1 MYNKVTNKYIHF
13 TEKLPNYFRCN
24 VVHNASVSFDKVY
37 VYLSEDNFIADYPPA
52 RYSILS
58 ETARP
63 PGSTANGR
71 SV

>member
-37 VYLSEDNFIADYPPA
+37 VYLSEDNFIADYPPDPA
-52 RYSILS
+52 SIL
-58 ETARP
+58 TVIRNF
-63 PGSTANGR
+63 PGF
-71 SV
+71 